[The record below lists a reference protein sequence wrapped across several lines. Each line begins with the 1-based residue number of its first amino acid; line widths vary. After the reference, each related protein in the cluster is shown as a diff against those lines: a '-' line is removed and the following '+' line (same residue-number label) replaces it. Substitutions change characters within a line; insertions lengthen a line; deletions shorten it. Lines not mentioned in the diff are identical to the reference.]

1 MTTHRALNEQQEH
14 IYSVALTGVSK
25 DPDKTEWQIK
35 DLVDRLAPIFGP
47 DLTEDE
53 YVPIVRQLISALNVH
68 VDRGVAI
75 TEQGHEPWLD
85 KHRHDIVW
93 HRWTAY
99 KQLLLGKNYPPR
111 VVDTMDQVTNDIVD
125 HLGNPKL
132 PGPWRRRGLV
142 IGDVQSGKT
151 ASYIGV
157 IDKAIDAGFRLVI
170 VLAGSTETLR
180 QQTQERLDE
189 GVIGRSTRDANQVGS
204 ASAVGPYGIGKINVE
219 LPTIQSMTTVL
230 KDFTKLVKRNTDIH
244 IGQGT
249 EGSTFIVV
257 LKKNGKVLEAV
268 FEWLKRQQIPG
279 HQLTAPL
286 LVLDDES
293 DYASVNTKAT
303 DDDSPTAVNGRIRE
317 ILALFERSS
326 YLAFTATPF
335 ANIFIDSD
343 VSDDLFPRDYVY
355 ALEAPT
361 NYVGAKTFFGTSE
374 SPASASLLRL
384 SDAEAY
390 FPPKHNKRLQVD
402 TIPRSLEEAI
412 EAFLLANAIR
422 DIRGHKDDARSMLI
436 NVSRFKDVQATVSE
450 LVSDYV
456 IELKNA
462 VEFHSRSYA
471 DGTPNGSIEKL
482 KKTYIKVYEE
492 SAASTDE
499 TWDQILPRLAA
510 AVAGVDVQTFNS
522 DSDKKL
528 EEQNLSW
535 DRPPRLIAVG
545 GDVLSRGLTLEG
557 LTISYFYRRAAAF
570 DTLMQMARWFGYRPG
585 YDDLC
590 RLWIDETIAAQYRF
604 IDEAISEL
612 RDDLRYMKAQRLTPS
627 DFGLAVKKHPE
638 SLLVTARN
646 KMRSAEDHKK
656 VVSLVGR
663 RIESTKLSP
672 EAETISANMEA
683 FRKLVNDLDK
693 TAPRE
698 SEVVEWR
705 DVDKA
710 LVSAFLS
717 AFSGAKTDPIW
728 FGDNLA
734 KFVSASSGPLL
745 SKWDVAI
752 VRGSQEHDWSLSELE
767 SLDIPV
773 PRRNIVVSPTSELA
787 VSGSSSRLAGP
798 TDLARFLSPEEQKT
812 AAADYRESHDQ
823 KKSTNVGE
831 AAFYPVLKNPVLL
844 LYPLVPDLGDVD
856 GSTATQKI
864 ETVLRQQKSKGHL
877 LIAAKLAIPGERA
890 SATSTGDIEYVINK
904 VAKRTWFADFD
915 ETGLSD
921 DYDG

>member
-1 MTTHRALNEQQEH
+1 MQHALDEQQAH
-14 IYSVALTGVSK
+14 VYSIALTAIAK
-25 DPDKTEWQIK
+25 EPDQTEWEIK
-35 DLVDRLAPIFGP
+35 EVVEKLAPLFAP
-47 DLTEDE
+47 TLADDQYT
-53 YVPIVRQLISALNVH
+53 PIVRQLISALNVR

-75 TEQGHEPWLD
+75 TEQGHEPWLE
-85 KHRHDIVW
+85 KHRHDISW

-99 KQLLLGKNYPPR
+99 KQLLLAKNYPPR

-125 HLGNPKL
+125 HLGNPRL

-170 VLAGSTETLR
+170 VLAGSTESLR

-189 GVIGRSTRDANQVGS
+189 GVIGRSTRDGNQTGS
-204 ASAVGPYGIGKINVE
+204 ASTVGPYGIGQFNAE
-219 LPTIQSMTTVL
+219 LPTVQSMTTVL
-230 KDFTKLVKRNTDIH
+230 KDFTKLVKRNTNIH

-268 FEWLKRQQIPG
+268 YDWLERQQITG
-279 HQLTAPL
+279 NQLTAPL

-293 DYASVNTKAT
+293 DYASVNTRAT
-303 DDDSPTAVNGRIRE
+303 EDENPTAINGKIRD
-317 ILALFERSS
+317 ILGLFERSS

-355 ALEAPT
+355 ALEAPS
-361 NYVGAKTFFGTSE
+361 NYVGARAFFGTSYE
-374 SPASASLLRL
+374 PASKALLKPT
-384 SDAEAY
+384 DAEAY
-390 FPPKHNKRLQVD
+390 FPSKHNKRLRVNG
-402 TIPRSLEEAI
+402 IPRSLQEAI
-412 EAFLLANAIR
+412 EAFFIANAVR
-422 DIRGHKDDARSMLI
+422 DIRGHSSDARSMLI
-436 NVSRFKDVQATVSE
+436 NVTRFKDVQATVSE
-450 LVSDYV
+450 IVSDYV
-456 IELKNA
+456 TELRNA
-462 VEFHSRSYA
+462 VQFHSLSYA
-471 DGTPNGSIEKL
+471 NGTPNSSIENL
-482 KKTYIKVYEE
+482 EKTYFKVYGDLAETVDE
-492 SAASTDE
+492 SWKAVLGR
-499 TWDQILPRLAA
+499 LPS
-510 AVAGVDVQTFNS
+510 AVTGIAVQTFNS

-557 LTISYFYRRAAAF
+557 LTVSYFYRRAAAF

-663 RIESTKLSP
+663 RIESTKLSSEP
-672 EAETISANMEA
+672 DAIGANMAA
-683 FRKLVNDLDK
+683 FRQLVMALDESTPRYMDL
-693 TAPRE
+693 
-698 SEVVEWR
+698 VEWR
-705 DVDKA
+705 DVDKS
-710 LVSAFLS
+710 LSSAFLTS
-717 AFSGAKTDPIW
+717 FTGAKTDPIW
-728 FGDNLA
+728 FADNLA
-734 KFVSASSGPLL
+734 KFVSASRGPLL
-745 SKWDVAI
+745 SKWDVAV
-752 VRGSQEHDWSLSELE
+752 VRGSQNHDWSTSGIEGLE
-767 SLDIPV
+767 IPV
-773 PRRNIVVSPTSELA
+773 PRRNVVVSPNGELA
-787 VSGSSSRLAGP
+787 VAGKSSRLAGP
-798 TDLARFLSPEEQKT
+798 HDLARFLSDEERAQ
-812 AAADYRESHDQ
+812 AEANYRRSHEQDEE
-823 KKSTNVGE
+823 TNVGE

-844 LYPLVPDLGDVD
+844 LYPLVASFADAEVD
-856 GSTATQKI
+856 QTTLKVQASVDSQ
-864 ETVLRQQKSKGHL
+864 RSKGNL

-890 SATSTGDIEYVINK
+890 SASKTGDIEYVINK
-904 VAKRTWFADFD
+904 VATRTWFADFD
-915 ETGLSD
+915 ETELSD